1 MDPRINH
8 PRFTRDDD
16 VRIWNAIASAF
27 VALTFVTFMSL
38 ILIGSDAQGVTA
50 LVIVVFLTYLVGRG
64 FYCTT
69 EDIEYAFHLR
79 AARRRETKRMA
90 AEWMEANPGHTGP
103 QHNWKQGGAGFPSV
117 CTECGAWFGH
127 TEPRHN

>member
-1 MDPRINH
+1 M
-8 PRFTRDDD
+8 T
-16 VRIWNAIASAF
+16 F
-27 VALTFVTFMSL
+27 VALMS
-38 ILIGSDAQGVTA
+38 ILAIGSSYQGVFFA
-50 LVIVVFLTYLVGRG
+50 IVVVILAYLVGRG

-117 CTECGAWFGH
+117 CTERGAWFGH